1 MSVPVGDEPG
11 GLARFACPPRFRQS
25 ESAPEANCLHVPE
38 TAESRL
44 VVSAHL
50 LGRDLWRFS
59 PDEPTLEEFVYR
71 PAELGPGKWSA
82 DLDEPLPLA
91 FVEPLG
97 DHASLAGRV
106 GGGNVDGG
114 TTQGILTPGGT
125 MDPGART
132 LKTNDKRRRHALETV
147 HPGDMLH
154 ISTTRNIGRGSNP
167 EGGATPART
176 TLQFL
181 QPMPRSEGLGSGDRR
196 HSV

>member
-1 MSVPVGDEPG
+1 MRVPVGDEPG

-25 ESAPEANCLHVPE
+25 ESAPEASCLHVPE

-44 VVSAHL
+44 VVSAQL

-91 FVEPLG
+91 FLDPLG

-106 GGGNVDGG
+106 GSGNVDGG
-114 TTQGILTPGGT
+114 TRRGILTPGGT
-125 MDPGART
+125 MDPGAST
-132 LKTNDKRRRHALETV
+132 LKTNDKRRRHAVESV
-147 HPGDMLH
+147 HPGELRH
-154 ISTTRNIGRGSNP
+154 ISTTRNIGRGFNP
-167 EGGATPART
+167 ERGVNPART
-176 TLQFL
+176 GLQL
-181 QPMPRSEGLGSGDRR
+181 MHPGPRFEGPGSGDRR
-196 HSV
+196 HSF